1 MGKTSIVVV
10 AYNHA
15 AVLGDCL
22 RALDRAG
29 LDPMRVRLLLVDN
42 ASSDGTGEL
51 IRRELLTPDG
61 SHTRGGL
68 PALFFAGETNLGF
81 AGGNNLALRRALA
94 DGDTFAYLLNPD
106 TEVEPGFL
114 QAALAVAEQDP
125 ETALVQSLLLRQ
137 SDPAV
142 VNSFGNALHYLGF
155 GYAAGDGQHIEEP
168 QVAARIAAPPELP
181 FASGAGTLVRL
192 AVLREIGLFQDEL
205 FLYQEDVEL
214 GWRARLA
221 GHRVR
226 LAPTSRVRH
235 RYTFDRGG
243 SKLHWLER
251 NRWLVLL
258 WCYRG
263 RTLLML
269 GPALLAVEL
278 GVWALALRQGW
289 WRDKARACRYFL
301 GPRRWRQL
309 LATRRRV
316 QALRRRS
323 DREISEVFT
332 AEIVFPAVAPW
343 LLTRVGNPL
352 FGIYW
357 RVARRLLRW

>member
-1 MGKTSIVVV
+1 LGRTSIVVV

-29 LDPMRVRLLLVDN
+29 LDPGRVRLILVDN
-42 ASSDGTGEL
+42 ASSDGTVAL
-51 IRRELLTPDG
+51 VRAELLAPDG
-61 SHTRGGL
+61 AHTRGGL
-68 PALFFAGETNLGF
+68 PALFLPGDTNLGF

-94 DGDTFAYLLNPD
+94 DGDSFAYLLNPD

-114 QAALAVAEQDP
+114 QAALSVADQDP
-125 ETALVQSLLLRQ
+125 EAALVQSLLLRQ

-155 GYAAGDGQHIEEP
+155 GYAAGDGQRLDEP
-168 QVAARIAAPPELP
+168 EVAARIAAPPELA
-181 FASGAGTLVRL
+181 FASGAGALVRL

-226 LAPTSRVRH
+226 LAPESRVRH
-235 RYTFDRGG
+235 RYTFDKGR

-263 RTLLML
+263 RTLLLL
-269 GPALLAVEL
+269 GPALLAGEL
-278 GVWALALRQGW
+278 GVWALALRGGW
-289 WRDKARACRYFL
+289 WQEKARACRYFL
-301 GPRRWRQL
+301 APHRWRQV

-316 QALRRRS
+316 QALRRRT
-323 DREISEVFT
+323 DRQISEAFT
-332 AEIVFPAVAPW
+332 AEIVFPAVDSW

-352 FGIYW
+352 FGLYW
-357 RVARRLLRW
+357 WAARRLLRW